1 MIEGEYQGFRVE
13 IEEPGIA
20 VVTFLQ
26 PDRLNAMSVGT
37 RRDMSEVLAEAQLD
51 DDVRVIVLT
60 ATGRGFVA
68 GVTTHRGRPAAAL
81 PTLGP
86 TIPSAR
92 RVPANL
98 YSRLIF
104 HGQDVPRMI
113 RRVDKLIISAVNGF
127 AIQLGLSI
135 ALASDF
141 AIAARSAKFG

>member
-1 MIEGEYQGFRVE
+1 MIQGEYQGFRVE

-37 RRDMSEVLAEAQLD
+37 RRDLSEVLAEAQLD

-68 GVTTHRGRPAAAL
+68 GVNNNREQSAAEL
-81 PTLGP
+81 PTLVP
-86 TIPSAR
+86 TIPTAR

-113 RRVDKLIISAVNGF
+113 RRVDKLV
-127 AIQLGLSI
+127 
-135 ALASDF
+135 
-141 AIAARSAKFG
+141 